1 MSGQNRH
8 LKGDTNEMIMP
19 VRGKTVIDAGD
30 FVWQQPN
37 DSWYLLPVSSW
48 KDSSTTGACG
58 TDVAQYF
65 AGVALESSPSGVT
78 ENITVATAGV
88 FRYPLAHKSAVTV
101 GFIVSAVTNKAAGG
115 SSNQY
120 VENSEILTTGTTIR
134 YGIIV
139 KTQSATSF
147 VDFMLMTKFSGA
159 TAQIGT

>member
-19 VRGKTVIDAGD
+19 VRGKTVIEAGD
-30 FVWQQPN
+30 FVYQHSG
-37 DSWYLLPVSSW
+37 DSYYLLPVSKW
-48 KDSSTTGACG
+48 KDISTTGACG
-58 TDVAQYF
+58 TDVALNF
-65 AGVALESSPSGVT
+65 AGVALEGSPSGVT
-78 ENITVATAGV
+78 ENVTVATAGI
-88 FRYPLAHKSAVTV
+88 FRYPLAHKSAVTI
-101 GFIVSAVTNKAAGG
+101 GAIVTAVTNQAGSG

-159 TAQIGT
+159 TAQIGS